1 MVSRRQIA
9 CICYHHSSISYP
21 CAQRL
26 QEKKKKST
34 VAFYQ
39 PAKTFIT
46 YIGIE
51 HLVIYPVFRTM
62 NTTRELFLV

>member
-1 MVSRRQIA
+1 MHAYVTITAASAIPVHKGCR
-9 CICYHHSSISYP
+9 
-21 CAQRL
+21 
-26 QEKKKKST
+26 KKKKST

>member
-1 MVSRRQIA
+1 MHMLPSQQHQLSLCTKA
-9 CICYHHSSISYP
+9 
-21 CAQRL
+21 AG
-26 QEKKKKST
+26 KKKKST